1 MLRRDRRIQSRKVSC
16 LSAPK
21 WNAADLSNY
30 IFQVKCLCC
39 DLPASLYNIQL
50 FFFFFFTPSLKLFT
64 TVLPL
69 QMLNDANEKIF
80 ISIRNR
86 ISEGIVLTVLW
97 LYSKA
102 QQMRKSACG
111 SFVDRVMR
119 RQCHRPLY
127 RQLMGLLC
135 CYILVGPQAL
145 LFALGAGN
153 IHQAV
158 EGSVR
163 QCS

>member
-1 MLRRDRRIQSRKVSC
+1 
-16 LSAPK
+16 
-21 WNAADLSNY
+21 
-30 IFQVKCLCC
+30 
-39 DLPASLYNIQL
+39 
-50 FFFFFFTPSLKLFT
+50 
-64 TVLPL
+64 
-69 QMLNDANEKIF
+69 MLNDANEKKI
-80 ISIRNR
+80 ISSTIRNR

-97 LYSKA
+97 LFSKA
-102 QQMRKSACG
+102 QQTRKSACG

-158 EGSVR
+158 EGSVL
-163 QCS
+163 QCRLNTKWQPVTDNEHE